1 MKRTLAIS
9 LVLFAGFTV
18 AFLQPVSAASNAGP
32 KTEGGSSASSTGATT
47 HNASATGSKHRRTI
61 DADEAYKNNCMRC
74 HTGLPQYSPRMN
86 KTILMHMR
94 VDANIPG
101 DEADA
106 ILEYLRG
113 AN

>member
-9 LVLFAGFTV
+9 LVLMAGLTV
-18 AFLQPVSAASNAGP
+18 AFLQPVLAASNASP
-32 KTEGGSSASSTGATT
+32 KTEGASSASSTGATT
-47 HNASATGSKHRRTI
+47 HNASSTGSKHHRAI

-74 HTGLPQYSPRMN
+74 HTGLPQYSPRMS

-113 AN
+113 NN

>member
-1 MKRTLAIS
+1 
-9 LVLFAGFTV
+9 
-18 AFLQPVSAASNAGP
+18 
-32 KTEGGSSASSTGATT
+32 
-47 HNASATGSKHRRTI
+47 
-61 DADEAYKNNCMRC
+61 
-74 HTGLPQYSPRMN
+74 MN